1 MEKIFSYLKNI
12 SYFGIAIIILSFI
25 STLLNF
31 FTSVSISFINT
42 FNTLSLLL
50 IYFVLCFKQGKLSSS
65 KGWWCGLKNSLMLS
79 FTLLLISLIFFTK
92 DIKLSTFLYYGILI
106 LGGIFG
112 SIIGINKK
120 KEN

>member
-1 MEKIFSYLKNI
+1 MEKILRYLKNVG
-12 SYFGIAIIILSFI
+12 YFILGILILAFI
-25 STLLNF
+25 STLMNY
-31 FTSVSISFINT
+31 FTSVSMGFINT
-42 FNTLSLLL
+42 FNTIALL
-50 IYFVLCFKQGKLSSS
+50 IIYFILCFKEGKTSSS

>member
-1 MEKIFSYLKNI
+1 MEKILR
-12 SYFGIAIIILSFI
+12 YFILGILILAFI
-25 STLLNF
+25 STLMNY
-31 FTSVSISFINT
+31 FTSVSMGFINT
-42 FNTLSLLL
+42 FNTIALL
-50 IYFVLCFKQGKLSSS
+50 IIYFILCFKEGKTSSS

>member
-65 KGWWCGLKNSLMLS
+65 KGWWCGLKNSLILT

-106 LGGIFG
+106 LGGMFG
-112 SIIGINKK
+112 SIVGINKK